1 LNVAHY
7 QNKKKKKEVVVV
19 REERPFGLRD
29 KIGYMF
35 GDFGNDFSF
44 IFASSYLMVFYTK
57 VLGISGAVVGALFLG
72 ARVVDAFTDVTMG
85 RIVDNMEPARD
96 GRFRPW
102 IRRMCVP
109 VAVASTLMF
118 VYFVKDWPYA
128 AKLTYVVITYLL
140 WGSFCYT
147 AINIPYGSMASVIS
161 AEAGD
166 RASLSTFRA
175 VGANL
180 ATLII
185 GTLGPLLV
193 FGEDAA
199 GNQIVDPVRMFI
211 MAAIFGVCA
220 IICYLLCY
228 KLCVERVSFP
238 SRKKEKGSGA
248 ALVKSLIQSRPLL
261 SLVGAA
267 LVLLLATLIGQSM
280 NNYLFLD
287 YFRNAKAIAAL
298 NFVGV
303 AGILLIAPFA
313 SKIAVKFGKREAGAV
328 AMLLAGAMYLVL
340 FFVRTKS
347 LIVFMVL
354 FFLANLGVGLFNLI
368 IWAFITDIID
378 HQEVVTGKREDGTV
392 YAIYSFARKLGQAL
406 AGGVGGFA
414 LTAIGYVSDA
424 ATQTEQVADRLYA
437 VATLVPAVCYL
448 VVFFVMLKFYPLTK
462 RVVEENAATLR
473 KIREAQDQE
482 A

>member
-1 LNVAHY
+1 M
-7 QNKKKKKEVVVV
+7 K
-19 REERPFGLRD
+19 ERPFGFRD

-35 GDFGNDFSF
+35 GDFGNDFTF
-44 IFASSYLMVFYTK
+44 IFASSYLMLFYTK
-57 VLGISGAVVGALFLG
+57 VLGISGAVVGGLFLA

-85 RIVDNMEPARD
+85 RLVDNLPPAKD

-109 VAVASTLMF
+109 VAVASAFMF
-118 VYFVKDWPYA
+118 AYFVKDWPYMA
-128 AKLTYVVITYLL
+128 RLIYVVITYLL

-161 AEAGD
+161 SDAGE

-193 FGEDAA
+193 FAEDEA
-199 GNQIVDPVRMFI
+199 GNQIVNPMRMTA
-211 MAAIFGVCA
+211 MAVVFGVCA
-220 IICYLLCY
+220 IVCYLLCY
-228 KLCVERVSFP
+228 KLCVERVTFP
-238 SRKKEKGSGA
+238 SRKKEKGSGKKLA
-248 ALVKSLIQSRPLL
+248 VSLMQNRPLL
-261 SLVGAA
+261 SLVAAA

-287 YFRNAKAIAAL
+287 YFRNAKAMAIL

-303 AGILLIAPFA
+303 AGILLLAPFV
-313 SKIAVKFGKREAGAV
+313 SRIAVRFGKREAGALS
-328 AMLLAGAMYLVL
+328 MLFAGIVYTIA

-347 LIVFMVL
+347 IAVFMVL
-354 FFLANLGVGLFNLI
+354 YFIANLGVGLFNLI
-368 IWAFITDIID
+368 IWAYITDIID
-378 HQEVVTGKREDGTV
+378 YQEVMTGKREDGTV

-424 ATQTEQVADRLYA
+424 SVQTAEVSARIYS
-437 VATLVPAVCYL
+437 VATLVPAICYL
-448 VVFFVMLKFYPLTK
+448 IVFLVMLKWYPLTK
-462 RVVEENAATLR
+462 RVVEQNAATLR
-473 KIREAQDQE
+473 SRRKEEQEKI
-482 A
+482 

>member
-1 LNVAHY
+1 M
-7 QNKKKKKEVVVV
+7 

-29 KIGYMF
+29 KLGYMF
-35 GDFGNDFSF
+35 GDFGNDFTF

-85 RIVDNMEPARD
+85 RIVDNMEPVRD

-118 VYFVKDWPYA
+118 AYFVKDWPYG

-161 AEAGD
+161 PEAGD
-166 RASLSTFRA
+166 RAALSTFRA

-180 ATLII
+180 ASLII

-193 FGEDAA
+193 FDEDAA
-199 GNQIVDPVRMFI
+199 GNQIVNPVRMTV
-211 MAAIFGVCA
+211 MATIFGVCA

-228 KLCVERVSFP
+228 KLCVERVFFP
-238 SRKKEKGSGA
+238 SKEREKGSGK
-248 ALVKSLIQSRPLL
+248 ALIKSLIQSRPLL
-261 SLVGAA
+261 SLVAAA

-303 AGILLIAPFA
+303 AGILVIAPFV
-313 SKIAVKFGKREAGAV
+313 SRLAVRLGKREAGV
-328 AMLLAGAMYLVL
+328 LSMLFAGILYLVTFL
-340 FFVRTKS
+340 VRTES
-347 LIVFMVL
+347 LIVFMIL

-378 HQEVVTGKREDGTV
+378 HQEVMTGKREDGTV

-424 ATQTEQVADRLYA
+424 SVQTEAVSNRIYS
-437 VATLVPAVCYL
+437 VATLVPAICYL
-448 VVFFVMLKFYPLTK
+448 IVFFIMWKFYPLSK
-462 RVVEENAATLR
+462 DVVEQNAATLR
-473 KIREAQDQE
+473 KMREERQDG
-482 A
+482 AI

>member
-1 LNVAHY
+1 MGGA
-7 QNKKKKKEVVVV
+7 
-19 REERPFGLRD
+19 ERPFGLRD
-29 KIGYMF
+29 KIGYLF
-35 GDFGNDFSF
+35 GDFGNDFTF

-85 RIVDNMEPARD
+85 RIVDNMKPAKD

-109 VAVASTLMF
+109 VAVAGTLMF
-118 VYFVKDWPYA
+118 AYFVKDWPYGV
-128 AKLTYVVITYLL
+128 KLAYVIITYLL

-161 AEAGD
+161 PEAGE

-193 FGEDAA
+193 FEEDAA
-199 GNQIVDPVRMFI
+199 GNQIVNPMRMFI
-211 MAAIFGVCA
+211 MAAVFGVCA

-228 KLCVERVSFP
+228 KLCIERVSFP
-238 SRKKEKGSGA
+238 SKQKEKGSA
-248 ALVKSLIQSRPLL
+248 VALVKSLVQSRPLL
-261 SLVGAA
+261 SLVAGA
-267 LVLLLATLIGQSM
+267 LVLLLATLIGQSL

-303 AGILLIAPFA
+303 GGILLIAPFA

-328 AMLLAGAMYLVL
+328 SMLFAGIMYLVL
-340 FFVRTKS
+340 FFVRTES
-347 LIVFMVL
+347 LVVFMVL
-354 FFLANLGVGLFNLI
+354 FFGANLGVGLFNLI

-414 LTAIGYVSDA
+414 LTAIGYISDA
-424 ATQTEQVADRLYA
+424 PTQTAEVADRLYA
-437 VATLVPAVCYL
+437 VATLVPAICYL
-448 VVFFVMLKFYPLTK
+448 AVFFIMLKFYPLTK
-462 RVVEENAATLR
+462 RVVEENAAILR
-473 KIREAQDQE
+473 QIREKEQNRPD
-482 A
+482 

>member
-1 LNVAHY
+1 M
-7 QNKKKKKEVVVV
+7 
-19 REERPFGLRD
+19 REERPFGLKD

-57 VLGISGAVVGALFLG
+57 VLGISGAVVGALFLA

-85 RIVDNMEPARD
+85 RIVDNRKPAKD

-118 VYFVKDWPYA
+118 AYFVKDWPYT

-161 AEAGD
+161 PEAGD

-193 FGEDAA
+193 FEEDAA
-199 GNQIVDPVRMFI
+199 GNQIVNPMRMFL

-220 IICYLLCY
+220 IVCYLLCY

-238 SRKKEKGSGA
+238 SKQKEKGSA
-248 ALVKSLIQSRPLL
+248 VALIKSLVQSRPLL
-261 SLVGAA
+261 SLVAAA
-267 LVLLLATLIGQSM
+267 LVLLLATLIGQSL

-298 NFVGV
+298 NFIGV
-303 AGILLIAPFA
+303 AGILLIAPFV
-313 SKIAVKFGKREAGAV
+313 SKIAVKFGKREAGV
-328 AMLLAGAMYLVL
+328 LSMLFAGIMYLIL
-340 FFVRTKS
+340 FFVRTES
-347 LIVFMVL
+347 LFVFMML

-414 LTAIGYVSDA
+414 LTAIGYISDA
-424 ATQTEQVADRLYA
+424 PSQTEEVADRLYS
-437 VATLVPAVCYL
+437 VATLVPAICYL
-448 VVFFVMLKFYPLTK
+448 VVFFIMWKFYPLTK

-473 KIREAQDQE
+473 QIREREQGKAE
-482 A
+482 

>member
-1 LNVAHY
+1 M
-7 QNKKKKKEVVVV
+7 
-19 REERPFGLRD
+19 REERPFGIKD

-44 IFASSYLMVFYTK
+44 IFASSYLMIFYTK
-57 VLGISGAVVGALFLG
+57 VLGISGAVVGALFLF

-85 RIVDNMEPARD
+85 RIVDNIKPASD

-118 VYFVKDWPYA
+118 AFFVKDWPYA
-128 AKLTYVVITYLL
+128 AKLAYVIVTYLL

-161 AEAGD
+161 PEAGD

-193 FGEDAA
+193 FDEDAA
-199 GNQIVDPVRMFI
+199 GNQIVNPVRMFV

-238 SRKKEKGSGA
+238 SKQKEKGSA
-248 ALVKSLIQSRPLL
+248 VALIKSLVQSRPLL
-261 SLVGAA
+261 SLISAA
-267 LVLLLATLIGQSM
+267 LVLLLATLIGQSL

-303 AGILLIAPFA
+303 GGILLIAPFA

-328 AMLLAGAMYLVL
+328 SMLFAGIMYLIL
-340 FFVRTKS
+340 FFVRTES
-347 LIVFMVL
+347 MVVFMVL

-414 LTAIGYVSDA
+414 LTAIGYISDA
-424 ATQTEQVADRLYA
+424 PTQTKEVADRLYS
-437 VATLVPAVCYL
+437 VATLIPAICYL

-473 KIREAQDQE
+473 QIREREQSE
-482 A
+482 TE